1 MKDDNSALSRRRLL
15 TTTGALSATAL
26 AGCLGSDG
34 GGPENEQLADTRERP
49 LPEGAENCVS
59 TMGIE
64 RDPDGLTAKENVDYQ
79 FHPNYTGDSGFIELC
94 ANCQFFCPGHKF
106 DSFGSFDTT
115 IGACAA
121 VEGGIYSQDWCALW
135 QPVDGLE
142 EQDDSGARGS
152 QTEN

>member
-1 MKDDNSALSRRRLL
+1 MGNNSSALSRRRLL
-15 TTTGALSATAL
+15 TATGALSATAL

-34 GGPENEQLADTRERP
+34 GGGHGDEQLADTRERP

-79 FHPNYTGDSGFIELC
+79 YHPNYTGDSGFIELC
-94 ANCQFFCPGHKF
+94 ANCQFFCPGNQF
-106 DSFGSFDTT
+106 DSG

-135 QPVDGLE
+135 QPVEGLE
-142 EQDDSGARGS
+142 QQERSRARGS
-152 QTEN
+152 QTDT